1 MAVAPRARELNG
13 PRANG
18 PLSGAWI
25 DLRAVDRSEVTSK
38 LIVGVVL
45 GGVALA
51 CLFWSRLTLL
61 ILLLVLTL
69 IAGGELFRLARAR
82 GARPVPLVGLAGIAV
97 AYVIAYREGTG
108 APEDYPVL
116 VAAALLVT
124 AAAVLVRRDRDGAVV
139 SIASTVFVVVYVGVM
154 GSYMLAMRGG
164 PDGFR
169 IALVFGLM
177 VVLNDAG
184 SWAVGRSFGKHALA
198 PHISPSKT
206 WEGAVGGAFVTV
218 VVGLF
223 AGLGLDPPFTVERG
237 LVLAGLVV
245 IAAPLGDLFESMLK
259 RDFGVKDAGAVI
271 PRHGGALDRLD
282 SLLFVAPLFFYA
294 YRAVAA

>member
-1 MAVAPRARELNG
+1 MERSDVRSKVLGGVA
-13 PRANG
+13 
-18 PLSGAWI
+18 
-25 DLRAVDRSEVTSK
+25 
-38 LIVGVVL
+38 L

-51 CLFWSRLTLL
+51 CLFWSRFTVLV
-61 ILLLVLTL
+61 LLLVLAL

-82 GARPVPLVGLAGIAV
+82 GARPVPLAGLAGIAG
-97 AYVIAYREGTG
+97 AYVIAYREGTA

-116 VAAALLVT
+116 IAATLVVT
-124 AAAVLVRRDRDGAVV
+124 AAAVLVRRDRDGALV

-169 IALVFGLM
+169 IVLVFGLM

-184 SWAVGRSFGKHALA
+184 SWAVGRSLGRRALA
-198 PHISPSKT
+198 PQISPSKT
-206 WEGAVGGAFVTV
+206 WEGALGGALFTL
-218 VVGLF
+218 VVGLL
-223 AGLGLDPPFTVERG
+223 AGLGLDPPFTLGRG

-245 IAAPLGDLFESMLK
+245 FAAPLGDLFESMLK

-271 PRHGGALDRLD
+271 PQHGGALDRLD